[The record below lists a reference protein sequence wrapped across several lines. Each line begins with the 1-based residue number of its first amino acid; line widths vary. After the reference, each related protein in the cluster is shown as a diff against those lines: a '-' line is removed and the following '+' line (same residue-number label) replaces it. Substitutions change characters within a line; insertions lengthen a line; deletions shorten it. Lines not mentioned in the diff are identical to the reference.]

1 MARTANKSAGR
12 KTSATRSKS
21 TSARTRSTSSRS
33 KSSGAAS
40 GKKTAARTSG
50 NGRTAN
56 VSRTKAKKQI
66 GRSGLIQKT
75 TQAIKKMVGKKQTK
89 KIRYA
94 VVGLGHITQNAVL
107 PAFEHAGENCE
118 LAALV
123 SSDTTKL
130 KKLGK
135 KYDIENLYLYEEY
148 EQCLTSGEI
157 DAVYIALP
165 NSMHR
170 DYAIK
175 AATCGVHVLCEKPM
189 AVTEEDCEAMIEAAE
204 DNNVKLMIAYRLHFE
219 EANLGAIEI
228 VTSGKIG
235 EPRIFNSVFSMQ
247 VKEGDIRTQKK
258 MGGGSLYDIGIYC
271 INAARYLFRD
281 EPIEVTAMTASSDD
295 ERFEEVEEITS
306 AVMRFSDDRVA
317 SFTCSFGSTDAAMYQ
332 VLGTK
337 GMITVNPAFEYEAD
351 LKYEVTIEGRT
362 NSKRVSRR
370 DQFAPELVYFADC
383 ILKNKK
389 PEPDGNE
396 GLIDVRIIEAIYQ
409 SAKTGK
415 TVRLDDMFKQ
425 RRPTM
430 QMEMKK
436 PRPRKPELVNTEAPH
451 K

>member
-1 MARTANKSAGR
+1 MVSRTAS
-12 KTSATRSKS
+12 KTA
-21 TSARTRSTSSRS
+21 SRS
-33 KSSGAAS
+33 KKTSRA
-40 GKKTAARTSG
+40 KKTAARTSAK
-50 NGRTAN
+50 GRTATI
-56 VSRTKAKKQI
+56 SRAKAKKTN
-66 GRSGLIQKT
+66 GRGGLIQKT
-75 TQAIKKMVGKKQTK
+75 TATIKKMVGKKQTK

-107 PAFEHAGENCE
+107 PAFEHAGENSE
-118 LAALV
+118 LVALV

-135 KYDIENLYLYEEY
+135 KYGIDNLYLYEEY

-170 DYAIK
+170 EYAIK

-189 AVTEEDCEAMIEAAE
+189 AVTEEDCEAMIAAAE
-204 DNNVKLMIAYRLHFE
+204 ENNVKLMIAYRLHFE

-271 INAARYLFRD
+271 INAARYIFRD

-295 ERFEEVEEITS
+295 ERFEEVDEITS
-306 AVMRFSDDRVA
+306 AVMRFSDEKIA

-337 GMITVNPAFEYEAD
+337 GMLTVNPAFEYEAD

-362 NSKRVSRR
+362 NSKRISRR

-383 ILKNKK
+383 VLKNKK
-389 PEPDGNE
+389 PEPDGTE
-396 GLIDVRIIEAIYQ
+396 GLIDVRIIEAIYE
-409 SAKTGK
+409 SARTGK
-415 TVRLDDMFKQ
+415 TVRLDDMFKN
-425 RRPTM
+425 RRPTLN
-430 QMEMKK
+430 MEMKK
-436 PRPRKPELVNTEAPH
+436 PKPNKPELVNTEAPH